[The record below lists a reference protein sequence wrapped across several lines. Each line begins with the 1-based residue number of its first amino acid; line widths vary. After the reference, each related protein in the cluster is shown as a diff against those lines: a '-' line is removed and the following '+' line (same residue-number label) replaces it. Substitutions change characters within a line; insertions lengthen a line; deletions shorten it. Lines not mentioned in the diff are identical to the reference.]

1 MSNKNKT
8 KRTVFIYNTSETTE
22 EEAQYIVDILN
33 CDDSILWDKA
43 DHCEVVVFEVP
54 INKPLN

>member
-22 EEAQYIVDILN
+22 EEAHYIVDILN
-33 CDDSILWDKA
+33 CDDSMLWDKA